1 MNSTDGVPEDQLES
15 FLGVDGSAIDAF
27 FIDPGSPGFAFNGS
41 AMKITLDVVAGDT
54 ISFDW
59 YFDGGDE
66 APFLDSSFVLQPDG
80 LLFELADVGNVTSG
94 GNEPLIRVGDFGDS
108 GWQTWNWTVQQTGTI
123 QIGFGVVNDT
133 DNENNSALYIDNVTL
148 VKAQNHLVDADDD
161 LFTTAKNSVLHANVL
176 ADDFAPDGV
185 FSVTLVP
192 GTEPEFGTLELN
204 NDGTFSFDPGSDFDY
219 LEPGEIGLISF
230 DYEVTDTNGDTDIAT
245 ANITVSGGV
254 IDETNSTSVEGT
266 ATVTVTGVNDAP
278 IALDDSYV
286 VEEDKPLNV
295 AAVGVLG
302 NDTDVDSATL
312 TAALATGPSNG
323 ALTLNADGSFS
334 YTPAADFNGT
344 DSFTYLA
351 NDGSLNSNTA
361 TVSINVNPVNDP
373 PVALDD
379 FYVVD
384 EDHTLNIGAL
394 PGSWPTT
401 RYRQRYVDHSTGER
415 AEQRHTDP

>member
-1 MNSTDGVPEDQLES
+1 MRAGTLGSTQVVTSYNTADSGNDPTGVGDTHASEGSYFAVLNSTDGVPEDQLES

-80 LLFELADVGNVTSG
+80 QLFELADVGNVTSG
-94 GNEPLIRVGDFGDS
+94 GNEPLIWVGDFGDS
-108 GWQTWNWTVQQTGTI
+108 GWQIWNWTVQQTGTI

-176 ADDFAPDGV
+176 ANDSAPDGV

-219 LEPGEIGLISF
+219 LEPGELASISF

-245 ANITVSGGV
+245 ANITVSGGEEDIV
-254 IDETNSTSVEGT
+254 VVLGFETGTFEDWETLGSTQVVTSYNT
-266 ATVTVTGVNDAP
+266 ADSGNDPTGV
-278 IALDDSYV
+278 
-286 VEEDKPLNV
+286 
-295 AAVGVLG
+295 G
-302 NDTDVDSATL
+302 DTTQARARIL
-312 TAALATGPSNG
+312 
-323 ALTLNADGSFS
+323 
-334 YTPAADFNGT
+334 
-344 DSFTYLA
+344 
-351 NDGSLNSNTA
+351 
-361 TVSINVNPVNDP
+361 
-373 PVALDD
+373 
-379 FYVVD
+379 
-384 EDHTLNIGAL
+384 
-394 PGSWPTT
+394 
-401 RYRQRYVDHSTGER
+401 RY
-415 AEQRHTDP
+415 